1 MILNAWRSYSDEA
14 SFIFAETEGEK
25 HNTIDVYKRQDWKG
39 EYQSIGSLYCIL
51 LFEKEKSINRV
62 ITGVNYNAKENIE

>member
-1 MILNAWRSYSDEA
+1 MMNCACGEA
-14 SFIFAETEGEK
+14 DNSRRQLIGDNSTFAAERV
-25 HNTIDVYKRQDWKG
+25 IDWKG

-62 ITGVNYNAKENIE
+62 ITGVNYNEKENIE